1 MITFVIFL
9 VPFGPNVNL
18 NLRANGR
25 NIVGQ
30 QLPALLDVACCV
42 RLQTLL
48 HVVACCCELLR
59 KVLKLVKPLAACKRT
74 QQLSTW
80 LGRATLGSICGGFKP
95 CDGHGL
101 EERV

>member
-30 QLPALLDVACCV
+30 QFSAMLDVAWGD
-42 RLQTLL
+42 LT
-48 HVVACCCELLR
+48 ASFLR
-59 KVLKLVKPLAACKRT
+59 YR
-74 QQLSTW
+74 
-80 LGRATLGSICGGFKP
+80 FE
-95 CDGHGL
+95 GL
-101 EERV
+101 IFEFYGMLII

>member
-1 MITFVIFL
+1 MITFVIF
-9 VPFGPNVNL
+9 VFPFGPNVNL

-48 HVVACCCELLR
+48 HVVACHVCELLR
-59 KVLKLVKPLAACKRT
+59 KVLKPVKPLATCKRT

-80 LGRATLGSICGGFKP
+80 LGQQRWDRFAVALNHAT
-95 CDGHGL
+95 
-101 EERV
+101 VTV